1 MTARV
6 LSVGAVLL
14 ASLVAGGATAGKA
27 VLGSADGMPATW
39 TEVAWPF
46 LYDAWGNGRA
56 WRCPAAACGVDVGI
70 YVRPKVGFC
79 NCTVGVADD
88 DEIDRVG
95 DVSMIDDHYRP
106 LEPGK
111 PAAIGDMPGRAR
123 RFVVEPLAGQRQFA
137 IGMAVS
143 KKCDALVA
151 TVVAAQPID
160 GRLER
165 IAMAELNAHPVVQW
179 ASSTVGQE

>member
-1 MTARV
+1 MTSRV
-6 LSVGAVLL
+6 LSIGAVLL
-14 ASLVAGGATAGKA
+14 ASLAAGGAGVGNA
-27 VLGSADGMPATW
+27 VPRATGGQAAW

-56 WRCPAAACGVDVGI
+56 WHCPAAACGVDVGI

-79 NCTVGVADD
+79 NCSVGVADD

-123 RFVVEPLAGQRQFA
+123 RFIVEPLAGRRQFA

-143 KKCDALVA
+143 KKCDALIA

-160 GRLER
+160 GRLEQ
-165 IAMAELNAHPVVQW
+165 IAMAALNAKPLVQW